1 MSERENEGITK
12 KNVRRAEKRVKTNKV
27 GKKDEEGRKRKRKEG
42 EETLY

>member
-1 MSERENEGITK
+1 MSERENEGRTK

-27 GKKDEEGRKRKRKEG
+27 GKKDEGRKRKRKEG